1 MPGLFNFGKDKKTDK
16 KAEKKKSVPVQQP
29 IREEISSDLLEKE
42 KLYQEG
48 LARVIDLISPSAFGV
63 SSSNLQ
69 IGDTFCRT
77 LFVAAY
83 PRALAMG
90 WMNSIIGIDLPLDIS
105 MFIYPVDTGT
115 ILKKLRK
122 KVTQIQ
128 SQMNIEAEKGLTR
141 DPVLEMGYNNVEALR
156 DQLQEGSERFFK
168 FGLYFNVF
176 GETKEVLDKNTIML
190 ESLLNSRSVYT
201 KRAMFR
207 MKEGFVSTIPLGVD
221 KLVNGNALNTSP
233 LSTTFPFVSADVTSN
248 QGILYGI
255 NRHNN
260 SLILFDRF
268 SMENANMVV
277 FAKSGAGKSYTVK
290 LEVLR
295 SMMLGASAIIIDP
308 EDEYKYL
315 AETVGGSYLKISL
328 NTDNHI
334 NPFDL
339 SLEEG
344 MEVEDVVRS
353 TIASLLGLLK
363 LMLGTLTP
371 EEESILEQAIRE
383 TYAIRDITEDTPLDE
398 LKNRTMPILSDLY
411 EVLSNMKGVEDIT
424 IRLEKYTEGI
434 FSGFLN
440 NRTNISLDN
449 QLVVFNIRD
458 LEEELRPMAMYMI
471 LNYIWKEIRIN
482 VKKRLIIV
490 DEAWRM
496 MEHDEAARFL
506 FMVAKRVRKYYG
518 GLTTITQDISD
529 FMSSKYGKPIV
540 SNSSIQLLMK
550 QSQSAIDVIADTFY
564 LTDREKY
571 LLMDCGVGEGIF
583 FAGLKRAAIQVI
595 ASYDEDKIITT
606 NPAQRMEIDKEEEKD
621 K

>member
-1 MPGLFNFGKDKKTDK
+1 MPGLLNFGKNKKSKEINKK
-16 KAEKKKSVPVQQP
+16 KAVDPAINMQGEVSD
-29 IREEISSDLLEKE
+29 DLLQKE

-90 WMNSIIGIDLPLDIS
+90 WMNPVIGTDLPLDIS

-128 SQMNIEAEKGLTR
+128 SEMNIEAEKGLTR
-141 DPVLEMGYNNVEALR
+141 DPILEMAYNNVEALR
-156 DQLQEGSERFFK
+156 DQLQEGVERFFK
-168 FGLYFNVF
+168 FGLYFNIF
-176 GETKEVLDKNTIML
+176 GETKEVLDRNTIML
-190 ESLLNSRSVYT
+190 ESLLNARSVYT
-201 KRAMFR
+201 KRTIFR

-221 KLVNGNALNTSP
+221 KLMNGNALNTSP

-290 LEVLR
+290 LEILR
-295 SMMLGASAIIIDP
+295 ALMLGSSAVIIDP

-315 AETVGGSYLKISL
+315 SETVGGSYLRISL

-339 SLEEG
+339 SVEEG
-344 MEVEDVVRS
+344 MEVEDIVRS

-383 TYAIRDITEDTPLDE
+383 TYAIRDITEDTPLDD
-398 LKNRTMPILSDLY
+398 LKSRTMPILSDLY
-411 EVLSNMKGVEDIT
+411 EVLSNMKGVEDLT
-424 IRLEKYTEGI
+424 IRLQKYTEGI

-458 LEEELRPMAMYMI
+458 LEEELRPMAMFMI

-482 VKKRLIIV
+482 IKKRLIVV

-506 FMVAKRVRKYYG
+506 FMVAKRIRKYYG

-540 SNSSIQLLMK
+540 SNSSIQMLMK

-571 LLMDCGVGEGIF
+571 LLMDCDVGEGIF

-606 NPAQRMEIDKEEEKD
+606 NPVQRIEIEKEEKD
-621 K
+621 D

>member
-1 MPGLFNFGKDKKTDK
+1 MPGLFNFGKDKKVNT
-16 KAEKKKSVPVQQP
+16 KKSVIAQQP
-29 IREEISSDLLEKE
+29 IQEEFSTDLLEKE

-128 SQMNIEAEKGLTR
+128 SQMNIENEKGLTR
-141 DPVLEMGYNNVEALR
+141 DPILEMGYSNVEELR
-156 DQLQEGSERFFK
+156 NQLQEGSERFFK

-176 GETKEVLDKNTIML
+176 GETKDALDENTIML

-201 KRAMFR
+201 KKAIFR
-207 MKEGFVSTIPLGVD
+207 MKEGFVSTIPLGID

-290 LEVLR
+290 LEILR

-344 MEVEDVVRS
+344 MEVEDVVRG

-383 TYAIRDITEDTPLDE
+383 TYAIRDITGDTPLDE

-424 IRLEKYTEGI
+424 IRLERYTEGI

-482 VKKRLIIV
+482 IKKRLIIV

-540 SNSSIQLLMK
+540 SNSSIQMLMK

-606 NPAQRMEIDKEEEKD
+606 NPAQRMEIDKEEENK
-621 K
+621 

>member
-1 MPGLFNFGKDKKTDK
+1 
-16 KAEKKKSVPVQQP
+16 
-29 IREEISSDLLEKE
+29 
-42 KLYQEG
+42 
-48 LARVIDLISPSAFGV
+48 
-63 SSSNLQ
+63 
-69 IGDTFCRT
+69 
-77 LFVAAY
+77 
-83 PRALAMG
+83 MG
-90 WMNSIIGIDLPLDIS
+90 WMNPVIGIDLPLDIS

-128 SQMNIEAEKGLTR
+128 SELNIESEKGLTR
-141 DPVLEMGYNNVEALR
+141 DPILEMAYSNVETLR
-156 DQLQEGSERFFK
+156 DQLQEGAERFFK
-168 FGLYFNVF
+168 FSLYFNIF
-176 GETKEVLDKNTIML
+176 GETKEVLDRNTIML
-190 ESLLNSRSVYT
+190 ESLLNARSVYT
-201 KRAMFR
+201 KRAIFR

-221 KLVNGNALNTSP
+221 KLINGNALNTSP

-290 LEVLR
+290 LEILR
-295 SMMLGASAIIIDP
+295 SMMLGSSAVIIDP

-315 AETVGGSYLKISL
+315 AETVGGAYLRISL

-339 SLEEG
+339 SIEEG
-344 MEVEDVVRS
+344 MEVEDVIRS
-353 TIASLLGLLK
+353 TIAGLLGLLK

-383 TYAIRDITEDTPLDE
+383 TYAIRDITEDTPLDD
-398 LKNRTMPILSDLY
+398 LKKRTTPVLSDLY
-411 EVLSNMKGVEDIT
+411 QVLSNMKGVEDIT
-424 IRLEKYTEGI
+424 IRLEKYTKGI

-471 LNYIWKEIRIN
+471 LNYIWREVRVN
-482 VKKRLIIV
+482 VKKRLIVV

-506 FMVAKRVRKYYG
+506 FMVAKRIRKYYG

-540 SNSSIQLLMK
+540 SNSSIQMLMK

-606 NPAQRMEIDKEEEKD
+606 NPAQRIEIEKEEEED
-621 K
+621 N